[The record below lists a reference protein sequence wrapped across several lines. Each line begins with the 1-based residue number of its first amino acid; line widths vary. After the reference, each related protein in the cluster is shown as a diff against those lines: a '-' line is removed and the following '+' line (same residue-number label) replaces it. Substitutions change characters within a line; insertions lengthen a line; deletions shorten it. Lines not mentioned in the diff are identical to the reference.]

1 MKQYFFIISILL
13 LFTSCQ
19 KEFDVTP
26 KYSNF
31 KTDLEAKNIFSNVK
45 KLQQFRANIDTL
57 NTKKTDKP
65 VPVFTETYTI
75 NGNVEST
82 EYFDFFG
89 KTQQTVNAVYDS
101 KNNLIKSITKSS
113 VFPEHMVKS
122 IIRDSVTKKEI
133 QTIIINDSIYSKIV
147 STYNAKNK
155 IIEKLKINKRDS
167 IKTTYSYNTKNQII
181 KEAILE
187 KKATITNTYSYN
199 NHGNIIESIN
209 GSNYFRVKTTYT
221 YNNDRVFKITEH
233 NIAKDDKAYLMR
245 EVIYDRYYN
254 PIKEKHY
261 ENNILKEELKITYNF
276 DTIGNWIKKTVALK
290 SHTSNS
296 KKFIPIYVETR
307 TLTYWE

>member
-1 MKQYFFIISILL
+1 MKQYLFIISILL

-19 KEFDVTP
+19 KEFDVIP

-75 NGNVEST
+75 NGNVENT

-122 IIRDSVTKKEI
+122 IIRDSITKKEI

-199 NHGNIIESIN
+199 NNGNIIESIN